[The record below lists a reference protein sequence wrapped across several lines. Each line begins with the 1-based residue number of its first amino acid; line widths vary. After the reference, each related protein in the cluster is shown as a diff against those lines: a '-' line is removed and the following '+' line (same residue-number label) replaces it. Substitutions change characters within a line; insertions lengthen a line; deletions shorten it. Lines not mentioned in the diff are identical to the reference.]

1 MDGTITKDQYFDN
14 QKTRATGAIIGLSIA
29 ADVVVTK
36 GAVTKS
42 LVEQTA
48 IQSVFTATDQL
59 VSGGGIDVESIASEA
74 IGNAD
79 LFDAGIDAVSKKLP
93 GGAVISE
100 MMDHLAPSMVDITL
114 GGGVEVG
121 GVNKDLSDVAIDF
134 SFSAATNKVK
144 SANIPNMKISG
155 NSAIKNIK
163 DRIIDYTSSKIR
175 NLPSPST
182 RPSVGRRPSVRETNL
197 AAARILSCGHKE
209 K

>member
-1 MDGTITKDQYFDN
+1 M
-14 QKTRATGAIIGLSIA
+14 
-29 ADVVVTK
+29 
-36 GAVTKS
+36 
-42 LVEQTA
+42 
-48 IQSVFTATDQL
+48 
-59 VSGGGIDVESIASEA
+59 
-74 IGNAD
+74 
-79 LFDAGIDAVSKKLP
+79 P
-93 GGAVISE
+93 
-100 MMDHLAPSMVDITL
+100 HLWYITL